1 MLIIL
6 LGLKKLKR
14 ALKLLNLSLVTES
27 GLLSTKIF
35 VTNVT
40 PEIGPEK
47 YLLLI
52 MC

>member
-1 MLIIL
+1 MLIIS
-6 LGLKKLKR
+6 LGLKKLR
-14 ALKLLNLSLVTES
+14 RVLKLLNLSLVIES
-27 GLLSTKIF
+27 RLLSTRIF

-47 YLLLI
+47 YLLLT